1 MFSEFCFWLVV
12 ACDLHAILLHVH
24 IPMLGFSNTPFLFG
38 LFVVNTP
45 KIYIVY
51 LTLLGRP

>member
-24 IPMLGFSNTPFLFG
+24 IPMLGFSNTPLLFG